1 MGIALIPEVPRLPL
15 RERDTL
21 PPNKRCVLSS
31 RMPESEAESSHQGQD
46 SSLVSQP
53 SRASFEGQLERFV
66 VLLHGF
72 TRVYQRCE
80 HGCVETLRLATHIST
95 VMCCVVVAVQCRR
108 FKFVVVFCSRYFP
121 AIVVEPDKVTK
132 YEVRND
138 LFL

>member
-1 MGIALIPEVPRLPL
+1 MGIALVPEVPRLPL

-21 PPNKRCVLSS
+21 PPNRRCVLSS

-46 SSLVSQP
+46 SNLVSQP

-80 HGCVETLRLATHIST
+80 HGCVETLRLATHIVT
-95 VMCCVVVAVQCRR
+95 LYVRCNTGVVVETISSTQDSLVV
-108 FKFVVVFCSRYFP
+108 FVV
-121 AIVVEPDKVTK
+121 DKVKRLSSNRTK
-132 YEVRND
+132 
-138 LFL
+138 